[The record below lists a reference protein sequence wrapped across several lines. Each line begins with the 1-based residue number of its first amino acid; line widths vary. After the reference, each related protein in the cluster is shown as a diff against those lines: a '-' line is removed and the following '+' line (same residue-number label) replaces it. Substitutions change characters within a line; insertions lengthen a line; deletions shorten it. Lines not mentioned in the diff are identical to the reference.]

1 MVLLDISG
9 RDFSVLGLVKHAD
22 PVVQAIMLGLV
33 VASVACWALIL
44 EKAVRLRRLN
54 SQVKALEARAGEP
67 RGWARESAGVS
78 KRRISTSPAMAE
90 ITDGT
95 SRDESRNDLRARIER
110 ALKSAM
116 KAELKRI
123 EVGLPFLA
131 TVGSATPFVGLFG
144 TVWGIMHSF
153 TAIAQSKDTSLAVV
167 APGIAEALFATAL
180 GLAATIPAVIAYNQI
195 TVSLGRYADRINASI
210 ATFAKRMSKHAAR
223 AQHEAEV
230 RRSSSARRPGKWR
243 FRPAT
248 AQARTMRIAIV
259 LWPRSTSRRWST
271 SCLCCSSSSWSPRR

>member
-1 MVLLDISG
+1 MAAISRSLDWSSTPIRSCK
-9 RDFSVLGLVKHAD
+9 RSCS
-22 PVVQAIMLGLV
+22 GLV

-67 RGWARESAGVS
+67 RGSLENVQGLGRDLNQS
-78 KRRISTSPAMAE
+78 AMAE
-90 ITDGT
+90 ITDGA
-95 SRDESRNDLRARIER
+95 SRDESRNDMRARIER

-180 GLAATIPAVIAYNQI
+180 GLAAAIPAVIAYNQI
-195 TVSLGRYADRINASI
+195 TVSLGRYADRINATI
-210 ATFAKRMSKHAAR
+210 ATFAKRMSKHAAP

-230 RRSSSARRPGKWR
+230 RSIELEQEGPVKWR

-248 AQARTMRIAIV
+248 AQAKTMRIAIV